1 MPLTDS
7 QIKRLKPSDTCTPSR
22 PDKYSDGNNLRLW
35 VRSTGSKVWVS
46 DYKYAAKRQSL
57 TIGKY
62 PAMSLADAR
71 QRNQQIKDLI
81 KQGINPK
88 HDKKRLQADTDG
100 SRAFDIIAQRW
111 HDDRKAHIAPTT
123 YSRDYS
129 QYQRDIKPVIGHMN
143 IEDITAPD
151 VLAIGK
157 AVEARGATDMAR
169 RAIRQTG
176 QIFKQAIR
184 EGLITHNPAS
194 NDLTAALKPHKVTH
208 HHRITS
214 QQLPKL
220 LQDIDAYGGHL
231 LVKLGFWV
239 LAYTFVRTKE
249 LRMMEW
255 CEIDHKAKIW
265 RIPAEKMKMGRP
277 HIVPLAPQ
285 VMAILEQIRALGLS
299 DKYVFYNTER
309 HQPYSENAFSNA
321 LKRMGYKDKMT
332 GHGFRGLASTT
343 LHEREFM
350 HEAIE
355 LQLAHEKE
363 NKISKAYNGA
373 QHLPYRTDMMKKWAN
388 FITDIYEGKDAKTVY
403 TSFTPKLKQEDF
415 L

>member
-1 MPLTDS
+1 MSLTDS

-35 VRSTGSKVWVS
+35 VRSTGSKVWVC
-46 DYKYAAKRQSL
+46 DYKYADKRQSL

-81 KQGINPK
+81 AQGINPK
-88 HDKKRLQADTDG
+88 QDKKRLQADTDG
-100 SRAFDIIAQRW
+100 TKTFDALAQRW
-111 HDDRKAHIAPTT
+111 HKDRKPHIAPTT
-123 YSRDYS
+123 HSRDYS
-129 QYQRDIKPVIGHMN
+129 QYQRDIKPTIGHLN
-143 IEDITAPD
+143 IDEITAPD
-151 VLAIGK
+151 ILDIGK

-184 EGLITHNPAS
+184 EGLITHNPA
-194 NDLTAALKPHKVTH
+194 NDLTEALQPHKVKH
-208 HHRITS
+208 HSRITS

-220 LQDIDAYGGHL
+220 LQDIDAYGGDV
-231 LVKLGFWV
+231 LVKLGFWFMC
-239 LAYTFVRTKE
+239 YTFVRTQE
-249 LRMMEW
+249 LRLMEW
-255 CEIDHKAKIW
+255 SEVDYKAKIW
-265 RIPAEKMKMGRP
+265 RIPAEKMKMDRP
-277 HIVPLAPQ
+277 HLVPLAPQ
-285 VMAILEQIRALGLS
+285 TMKILQEIKAMNFS
-299 DKYVFYNTER
+299 DKYVFFNTTTR
-309 HQPYSENAFSNA
+309 KPYSTNAFITA
-321 LKRMGYKDKMT
+321 LWRMGYKGRMT

-343 LHEREFM
+343 LHEQEFM

-373 QHLPYRTDMMKKWAN
+373 QHLPYRTDMMHQWAN
-388 FITDIYEGKDAKTVY
+388 FIDDAYAGKIDNVIHGN
-403 TSFTPKLKQEDF
+403 FKQQAQQ
-415 L
+415 LG

>member
-1 MPLTDS
+1 MSLTDS

-88 HDKKRLQADTDG
+88 HDKKRLQADNDG
-100 SRAFDIIAQRW
+100 SRAFDTIAQRW

-129 QYQRDIKPVIGHMN
+129 QYQRDIKPFIGHMN

-157 AVEARGATDMAR
+157 AIEARGAPDMAR
-169 RAIRQTG
+169 RAMRQTG

-184 EGLITHNPAS
+184 EGLVTHNPA
-194 NDLTAALKPHKVTH
+194 NDLTEALKPHKVKH
-208 HHRITS
+208 HSRITS

-220 LQDIDAYGGHL
+220 LQDVDAYEGDL
-231 LVKLGFWV
+231 LVKLGLWFMC
-239 LAYTFVRTKE
+239 YTFVRTQE
-249 LRMMEW
+249 LRFMEW
-255 CEIDHKAKIW
+255 SEIDYQAKVW
-265 RIPAEKMKMGRP
+265 RIPADKMKMDRP
-277 HIVPLAPQ
+277 HLVPLAPQ
-285 VMAILEQIRALGLS
+285 TMAILEQIKALGFS
-299 DKYVFYNTER
+299 EQYVFFNTSTR
-309 HQPYSENAFSNA
+309 KPYSTNAFITA
-321 LKRMGYKDKMT
+321 LWRIGYKGRMT

-343 LHEREFM
+343 LHEQGAM

-363 NKISKAYNGA
+363 NKVSKAYNGA
-373 QHLPYRTDMMKKWAN
+373 QHLPYRTKMMHQWAN
-388 FITDIYEGKDAKTVY
+388 FIDGAYAGKIDNLIRAD
-403 TSFTPKLKQEDF
+403 FKQQAQKHG
-415 L
+415 

>member
-7 QIKRLKPSDTCTPSR
+7 QIKRLKPSETCTPSR

-35 VRSTGSKVWVS
+35 VRSTGSKVWVC
-46 DYKYAAKRQSL
+46 DYKYIDKRQSL

-81 KQGINPK
+81 AQGINPK
-88 HDKKRLQADTDG
+88 QDKKRLQADADG
-100 SRAFDIIAQRW
+100 TKTFDAIAQRW

-129 QYQRDIKPVIGHMN
+129 QYQRDIKPAIGHIS

-151 VLAIGK
+151 ILAIGK
-157 AVEARGATDMAR
+157 AIEARGASDMAR

-184 EGLITHNPAS
+184 EGLTTHNPAT
-194 NDLTAALKPHKVTH
+194 DLTEALKPHKVKH
-208 HHRITS
+208 HSRITS

-220 LQDIDAYGGHL
+220 LQDINAYGGDI
-231 LVKLGFWV
+231 LVKLGFWFMC
-239 LAYTFVRTKE
+239 YTFVRTQE
-249 LRMMEW
+249 LRLMEW
-255 CEIDHKAKIW
+255 SEIDYQAKIW
-265 RIPAEKMKMGRP
+265 RIPADKMKMDRP
-277 HIVPLAPQ
+277 HLVPLAPQ
-285 VMAILEQIRALGLS
+285 TMAILEQIKALGFS
-299 DKYVFYNTER
+299 DKYVFFNTTTR
-309 HQPYSENAFSNA
+309 KPYSTNAFITA
-321 LKRMGYKDKMT
+321 LWRMGYKGRMT

-343 LHEREFM
+343 LHEQEYM

-373 QHLPYRTDMMKKWAN
+373 QHLPYRTKMMNEWAN
-388 FITDIYEGKDAKTVY
+388 FIDDAYAGRTDNVIRADFKQSKQ
-403 TSFTPKLKQEDF
+403 KLG
-415 L
+415 

>member
-35 VRSTGSKVWVS
+35 VRSTGSKVWVC
-46 DYKYAAKRQSL
+46 DYKYADKRQSL

-62 PAMSLADAR
+62 PSMSLADAR

-81 KQGINPK
+81 GQGINPK
-88 HDKKRLQADTDG
+88 QEKKRLQSDTDG
-100 SRAFDIIAQRW
+100 TKTFDAIAQRW
-111 HDDRKAHIAPTT
+111 HDDRKSHIAPTT

-129 QYQRDIKPVIGHMN
+129 QYQRDIKPTIGHLN
-143 IEDITAPD
+143 IDEITAPD
-151 VLAIGK
+151 ILAIGK

-184 EGLITHNPAS
+184 EGLITHNPA
-194 NDLTAALKPHKVTH
+194 NDLTEALQPHKVKH
-208 HHRITS
+208 HSRITS

-220 LQDIDAYGGHL
+220 LQDIDAYGGDV
-231 LVKLGFWV
+231 LVKLGFWFMC
-239 LAYTFVRTKE
+239 YSFVRTQE
-249 LRMMEW
+249 LRLMEW
-255 CEIDHKAKIW
+255 SEVDYKAKIW
-265 RIPAEKMKMGRP
+265 RIPAEKMKMDRP
-277 HIVPLAPQ
+277 HLVPLAPQ
-285 VMAILEQIRALGLS
+285 AMKILQEIKAMNFS
-299 DKYVFYNTER
+299 DKYVFFNTTTR
-309 HQPYSENAFSNA
+309 KPYSTNAFITA
-321 LKRMGYKDKMT
+321 LWRMGYKGRMT

-343 LHEREFM
+343 LHEQEFM

-373 QHLPYRTDMMKKWAN
+373 QHLPYRTDMMNQWAKFIDDTYAGKIDNVIHGN
-388 FITDIYEGKDAKTVY
+388 F
-403 TSFTPKLKQEDF
+403 KQQAQ
-415 L
+415 

>member
-1 MPLTDS
+1 MSLTDS

-100 SRAFDIIAQRW
+100 TKAFDAIAERW
-111 HDDRKAHIAPTT
+111 HDDRKAHIAPNT

-129 QYQRDIKPVIGHMN
+129 QYQRDIKPFIGHMN

-151 VLAIGK
+151 ILAIGK
-157 AVEARGATDMAR
+157 AIEARGATDMAR
-169 RAIRQTG
+169 RAMRQTG

-184 EGLITHNPAS
+184 EGLVTHNPA
-194 NDLTAALKPHKVTH
+194 NDLTIALKPHKVKH
-208 HHRITS
+208 HSRVTS

-220 LQDIDAYGGHL
+220 LQDIDAYGGDL
-231 LVKLGFWV
+231 LVKLGFWF
-239 LAYTFVRTKE
+239 LCYTFVRTQE
-249 LRMMEW
+249 LRFMEW
-255 CEIDHKAKIW
+255 NEIDYQAKIW
-265 RIPAEKMKMGRP
+265 RIPADKMKMDRP
-277 HIVPLAPQ
+277 HLVPLAPQ
-285 VMAILEQIRALGLS
+285 VMAILEQIKQLGLS
-299 DKYVFYNTER
+299 DKYVFFNTSTR
-309 HQPYSENAFSNA
+309 KPYSENAFITA
-321 LKRMGYKDKMT
+321 LWRMGYKGRMT

-343 LHEREFM
+343 LHEQGAM

-363 NKISKAYNGA
+363 NKVSKAYNGA
-373 QHLPYRTDMMKKWAN
+373 QHLPYRKDMMHKWAN
-388 FITDIYEGKDAKTVY
+388 FIDDAYAGKIDNVIHGN
-403 TSFTPKLKQEDF
+403 FKQQAQKHG
-415 L
+415 

>member
-1 MPLTDS
+1 MSLTDS

-46 DYKYAAKRQSL
+46 DYKYADKRQSL

-81 KQGINPK
+81 AQGINPK
-88 HDKKRLQADTDG
+88 QDKKRLQADTDG
-100 SRAFDIIAQRW
+100 TKTFNALAQRW
-111 HDDRKAHIAPTT
+111 HKERKPHIAPTT
-123 YSRDYS
+123 HSRDYS
-129 QYQRDIKPVIGHMN
+129 QYQRDIKPTIGHLN
-143 IEDITAPD
+143 IDEITAPD
-151 VLAIGK
+151 ILAIGK

-184 EGLITHNPAS
+184 EGLITHNPA
-194 NDLTAALKPHKVTH
+194 NDLTEALQPHKVKH
-208 HHRITS
+208 HSRITS

-220 LQDIDAYGGHL
+220 LQDIDAYGGDV
-231 LVKLGFWV
+231 LVKLGFWFMC
-239 LAYTFVRTKE
+239 YTFVRTQE
-249 LRMMEW
+249 LRLMEW
-255 CEIDHKAKIW
+255 SEVDYKAKIW
-265 RIPAEKMKMGRP
+265 RIPAEKMKMDRP
-277 HIVPLAPQ
+277 HLVPLAPQ
-285 VMAILEQIRALGLS
+285 TMKILQEIKAMGFS
-299 DKYVFYNTER
+299 DKYVFFNTTTR
-309 HQPYSENAFSNA
+309 KPYSTNAFITA
-321 LKRMGYKDKMT
+321 LWRMGYKGRMT

-343 LHEREFM
+343 LHEQEFM

-373 QHLPYRTDMMKKWAN
+373 QHLPYRTDMMHQWAN
-388 FITDIYEGKDAKTVY
+388 FIDDAYAGKIDNVIHGNFKQK
-403 TSFTPKLKQEDF
+403 KLS
-415 L
+415 

>member
-35 VRSTGSKVWVS
+35 VRSTGSKVWVC
-46 DYKYAAKRQSL
+46 DYKYADKRQSL

-62 PAMSLADAR
+62 PSMSLADAR

-81 KQGINPK
+81 GQGINPK
-88 HDKKRLQADTDG
+88 QEKKRLQSDTDG
-100 SRAFDIIAQRW
+100 TKTFDAIAQRW
-111 HDDRKAHIAPTT
+111 HDDRKSHIAPTT

-129 QYQRDIKPVIGHMN
+129 QYQRDIKPIIGHMN

-157 AVEARGATDMAR
+157 AVEARGASDMAR
-169 RAIRQTG
+169 RAMRQTG

-184 EGLITHNPAS
+184 EALTTHNPAT
-194 NDLTAALKPHKVTH
+194 DLTEALKPHKVKH
-208 HHRITS
+208 HSRITS

-220 LQDIDAYGGHL
+220 LQDIDAYGGDV
-231 LVKLGFWV
+231 LVKLGFWFMC
-239 LAYTFVRTKE
+239 YTFVRTQE
-249 LRMMEW
+249 LRLMEW
-255 CEIDHKAKIW
+255 SEVDYKAKIW
-265 RIPAEKMKMGRP
+265 RIPAEKMKMDRP
-277 HIVPLAPQ
+277 HLVPLTPQ
-285 VMAILEQIRALGLS
+285 TMKILQEIKAKGFS
-299 DKYVFYNTER
+299 DKYVFFNTTTR
-309 HQPYSENAFSNA
+309 KPYSTNAFITA
-321 LKRMGYKDKMT
+321 LWRMGYKGRMT

-343 LHEREFM
+343 LHEKEFM

-373 QHLPYRTDMMKKWAN
+373 QHLPYRTKMMNEWAN
-388 FITDIYEGKDAKTVY
+388 FIDNAYAGKLDNLIRAD
-403 TSFTPKLKQEDF
+403 FKQQTQKHG
-415 L
+415 

>member
-1 MPLTDS
+1 MSLTDS

-35 VRSTGSKVWVS
+35 VRSTGSKVWVC
-46 DYKYAAKRQSL
+46 DYKYADKRQSL

-81 KQGINPK
+81 AQGINPK

-100 SRAFDIIAQRW
+100 TKAFDAIAERW
-111 HDDRKAHIAPTT
+111 HDDRKAHIAPKT

-129 QYQRDIKPVIGHMN
+129 QYQRDIKPFIGHLN
-143 IEDITAPD
+143 IDDITAPD

-157 AVEARGATDMAR
+157 AIETRGAPDMAR
-169 RAIRQTG
+169 RAMRQTG

-184 EGLITHNPAS
+184 EGLVTHNPA
-194 NDLTAALKPHKVTH
+194 NDLTIALKPHKVKH
-208 HHRITS
+208 HSRVTS

-220 LQDIDAYGGHL
+220 LQDIDAYGGDL
-231 LVKLGFWV
+231 LVKLGFWF
-239 LAYTFVRTKE
+239 LCYTFVRTQE
-249 LRMMEW
+249 LRFMEW
-255 CEIDHKAKIW
+255 DEIDYQAKVW
-265 RIPAEKMKMGRP
+265 RIPAEKMKMDRP
-277 HIVPLAPQ
+277 HLVPLAPQ
-285 VMAILEQIRALGLS
+285 VMAILEQIKQLGLS
-299 DKYVFYNTER
+299 DKYVFFNTTTR
-309 HQPYSENAFSNA
+309 KPYSENAFITA
-321 LKRMGYKDKMT
+321 LWRMGYKGRMT

-343 LHEREFM
+343 LHELEFM

-363 NKISKAYNGA
+363 NKVSKAYNGA
-373 QHLPYRTDMMKKWAN
+373 QHLKYRTDMMHQWAN
-388 FITDIYEGKDAKTVY
+388 FIDDAYAGKIDNLIRAD
-403 TSFTPKLKQEDF
+403 FKQQAQKHG
-415 L
+415 

>member
-1 MPLTDS
+1 MSLTDS

-35 VRSTGSKVWVS
+35 VRSTGSKVWVC
-46 DYKYAAKRQSL
+46 DYKYADKRQSL

-81 KQGINPK
+81 AQGINPK
-88 HDKKRLQADTDG
+88 QDKKRLQADTDG
-100 SRAFDIIAQRW
+100 TKTFDALAQRW
-111 HDDRKAHIAPTT
+111 HKDRKPHIAPTT
-123 YSRDYS
+123 HSRDYS
-129 QYQRDIKPVIGHMN
+129 QYQRDIKPTIGHLN
-143 IEDITAPD
+143 IDEITAPD
-151 VLAIGK
+151 ILAIGK

-184 EGLITHNPAS
+184 EGLITHNPA
-194 NDLTAALKPHKVTH
+194 NDLTEALQPHKVKH
-208 HHRITS
+208 HSRITS

-220 LQDIDAYGGHL
+220 LQDIEAYGGDV
-231 LVKLGFWV
+231 LVKLGFWFMC
-239 LAYTFVRTKE
+239 YTFVRTQE

-255 CEIDHKAKIW
+255 SEIDYKDKLW
-265 RIPAEKMKMGRP
+265 RIPADKMKMDRP
-277 HIVPLAPQ
+277 HLVPLAPQ
-285 VMAILEQIRALGLS
+285 TMAILEQIKTLGFS
-299 DKYVFYNTER
+299 DKYVFFNPSTR
-309 HQPYSENAFSNA
+309 KPYSTNAFITA
-321 LKRMGYKDKMT
+321 LWRMGYKGRMT

-343 LHEREFM
+343 LHEQEFM

-373 QHLPYRTDMMKKWAN
+373 QHLPYRTDMMHQWAN
-388 FITDIYEGKDAKTVY
+388 FIDDAYAGKIDNVIHGN
-403 TSFTPKLKQEDF
+403 FKQQAQH
-415 L
+415 LG

>member
-7 QIKRLKPSDTCTPSR
+7 QIKRLKPSDACTPSR

-35 VRSTGSKVWVS
+35 VRNTGSKVWVS
-46 DYKYAAKRQSL
+46 DYKYADKRQSL

-62 PAMSLADAR
+62 PVMSLADAR

-81 KQGINPK
+81 AQGINPK

-100 SRAFDIIAQRW
+100 TKAFDAIAERW
-111 HDDRKAHIAPTT
+111 HDDRKAHIAPKT

-129 QYQRDIKPVIGHMN
+129 QYQRDIKPFIGHMN

-157 AVEARGATDMAR
+157 AIETRGAPDMAR
-169 RAIRQTG
+169 RAMRQTG

-184 EGLITHNPAS
+184 EGLVTHNPA
-194 NDLTAALKPHKVTH
+194 NDLTIALKPHKVKH
-208 HHRITS
+208 HSRVTS

-220 LQDIDAYGGHL
+220 LQDIDAYGGDL
-231 LVKLGFWV
+231 LVKLGFWF
-239 LAYTFVRTKE
+239 LCYTFVRTQE
-249 LRMMEW
+249 LRFMEW
-255 CEIDHKAKIW
+255 SEIDYQAKIW
-265 RIPAEKMKMGRP
+265 RIPADKMKMDRP
-277 HIVPLAPQ
+277 HLVPLAPQ
-285 VMAILEQIRALGLS
+285 VMAILEQIKQLGLS
-299 DKYVFYNTER
+299 DKYVFFNTTTR
-309 HQPYSENAFSNA
+309 KPYSENAFITA
-321 LKRMGYKDKMT
+321 LWRMGYKGRMT

-343 LHEREFM
+343 LHEQGAM

-363 NKISKAYNGA
+363 NKVSKAYNGA
-373 QHLPYRTDMMKKWAN
+373 QHLKYRTDMMHQWAN
-388 FITDIYEGKDAKTVY
+388 FIDDAYAGKIDNVIHGN
-403 TSFTPKLKQEDF
+403 FKQQAQKHG
-415 L
+415 

>member
-1 MPLTDS
+1 MSLTDS

-46 DYKYAAKRQSL
+46 DYKYADKRQSL

-81 KQGINPK
+81 AQGINPK
-88 HDKKRLQADTDG
+88 QDKKRLQADTDG
-100 SRAFDIIAQRW
+100 TKTFDALAQRW
-111 HDDRKAHIAPTT
+111 HKERKPHIAPTT
-123 YSRDYS
+123 HSRDYS
-129 QYQRDIKPVIGHMN
+129 QYQRDIKPTIGHLN
-143 IEDITAPD
+143 IDEITAPD
-151 VLAIGK
+151 ILAIGK

-169 RAIRQTG
+169 RVIRQTG

-184 EGLITHNPAS
+184 EGLITHNPA
-194 NDLTAALKPHKVTH
+194 NDLTEALQPHKVKH
-208 HHRITS
+208 HSRITS

-220 LQDIDAYGGHL
+220 LRDIDAYGGDI
-231 LVKLGFWV
+231 LVKLGFWFMC
-239 LAYTFVRTKE
+239 YTFVRTQE
-249 LRMMEW
+249 LRLMEW
-255 CEIDHKAKIW
+255 SEVDYKAKIW
-265 RIPAEKMKMGRP
+265 RIPAEKMKMDRP
-277 HIVPLAPQ
+277 HLVPLAPQ
-285 VMAILEQIRALGLS
+285 TMKILQEIKAMGFS
-299 DKYVFYNTER
+299 DKYVFFNTTTR
-309 HQPYSENAFSNA
+309 KPYSTNAFITA
-321 LKRMGYKDKMT
+321 LWRMGYKGRMT

-343 LHEREFM
+343 LHEQEFM

-373 QHLPYRTDMMKKWAN
+373 QHLPYRTDMMHQWAN
-388 FITDIYEGKDAKTVY
+388 FIDDAYAGKIDNVIHRNFKEQTQ
-403 TSFTPKLKQEDF
+403 KLS
-415 L
+415 

>member
-1 MPLTDS
+1 MSLTDS

-100 SRAFDIIAQRW
+100 TKAFDAIAERW
-111 HDDRKAHIAPTT
+111 HDDRKAHIAPKT

-129 QYQRDIKPVIGHMN
+129 QYQRDIKPFIGHMN

-157 AVEARGATDMAR
+157 AIETRGAPDMAR
-169 RAIRQTG
+169 RAMRQTG

-184 EGLITHNPAS
+184 EGLVTHNPA
-194 NDLTAALKPHKVTH
+194 NDLTIALKPHKVKH
-208 HHRITS
+208 HSRVTS

-220 LQDIDAYGGHL
+220 LQDIDAYGGDL
-231 LVKLGFWV
+231 LVKLGFWF
-239 LAYTFVRTKE
+239 LCYTFVRTQE
-249 LRMMEW
+249 LRFMEW
-255 CEIDHKAKIW
+255 DEIDYQAKVW
-265 RIPAEKMKMGRP
+265 RIPAEKMKMDRT
-277 HIVPLAPQ
+277 HLVPLAPQ
-285 VMAILEQIRALGLS
+285 VMAILEQIKQLGLS
-299 DKYVFYNTER
+299 DKYVFFNTSTR
-309 HQPYSENAFSNA
+309 KPYSENAFITA
-321 LKRMGYKDKMT
+321 LWRMGYKGRMT

-343 LHEREFM
+343 LHEQGAM

-363 NKISKAYNGA
+363 NKVSKAYNGA
-373 QHLPYRTDMMKKWAN
+373 QHLKYRTDMMHQWAN
-388 FITDIYEGKDAKTVY
+388 FIDDAYAGKIDNVIHGNFKQQAQ
-403 TSFTPKLKQEDF
+403 KLG
-415 L
+415 

>member
-1 MPLTDS
+1 MSLTDS

-46 DYKYAAKRQSL
+46 DYKYANKRQSL

-81 KQGINPK
+81 AQGINPK
-88 HDKKRLQADTDG
+88 QDKKRLQADTDDTKT
-100 SRAFDIIAQRW
+100 FDALAQRW
-111 HDDRKAHIAPTT
+111 HKDRKPHIAPTT
-123 YSRDYS
+123 HSRDYS
-129 QYQRDIKPVIGHMN
+129 QYQRDIKPTIGHLN
-143 IEDITAPD
+143 IDEITSPDI
-151 VLAIGK
+151 LAIGK

-169 RAIRQTG
+169 RAIRQIG

-184 EGLITHNPAS
+184 EGLTTHNPAT
-194 NDLTAALKPHKVTH
+194 DLTEALQPHKVKH
-208 HHRITS
+208 HSRITS

-220 LQDIDAYGGHL
+220 LQDIDAYGGDV
-231 LVKLGFWV
+231 LVKLGFWFMC
-239 LAYTFVRTKE
+239 YTFVRTQE
-249 LRMMEW
+249 LRLMEW
-255 CEIDHKAKIW
+255 SEIDYKAKIW
-265 RIPAEKMKMGRP
+265 RIPAEKMKMDRP
-277 HIVPLAPQ
+277 HLVPLAPQ
-285 VMAILEQIRALGLS
+285 AMKILKQIKAMSFS
-299 DKYVFYNTER
+299 DKYVFFNTTTR
-309 HQPYSENAFSNA
+309 KPYSTNAFITA
-321 LKRMGYKDKMT
+321 LWRMGYKGRMT

-343 LHEREFM
+343 LHEQEFM

-373 QHLPYRTDMMKKWAN
+373 QHLPYRTDMMHQWAK
-388 FITDIYEGKDAKTVY
+388 FIDDAYAGKH
-403 TSFTPKLKQEDF
+403 
-415 L
+415 

>member
-1 MPLTDS
+1 MSLTDS

-46 DYKYAAKRQSL
+46 DYKYANKRQSL

-81 KQGINPK
+81 AQGINPK
-88 HDKKRLQADTDG
+88 QDKKRLQADTDDTKT
-100 SRAFDIIAQRW
+100 FDALAQRW
-111 HDDRKAHIAPTT
+111 HKDRKPHIAPTT
-123 YSRDYS
+123 HSRDYS
-129 QYQRDIKPVIGHMN
+129 QYQRDIKPTIGHLN
-143 IEDITAPD
+143 IDEITAPD
-151 VLAIGK
+151 ILAIGK

-169 RAIRQTG
+169 RAIRQIG

-184 EGLITHNPAS
+184 EGLTTHNPAT
-194 NDLTAALKPHKVTH
+194 DLTEALQPHKVKH
-208 HHRITS
+208 HSRITS

-220 LQDIDAYGGHL
+220 LQDIDAYGGDV
-231 LVKLGFWV
+231 LVKLGFWFMC
-239 LAYTFVRTKE
+239 YTFVRTQE
-249 LRMMEW
+249 LRLMEW
-255 CEIDHKAKIW
+255 SEIDYKAKIW
-265 RIPAEKMKMGRP
+265 RIPAEKMKMDRP
-277 HIVPLAPQ
+277 HLVPLAPQ
-285 VMAILEQIRALGLS
+285 AMKILKQIKAMSFS
-299 DKYVFYNTER
+299 DKYVFFNTTTR
-309 HQPYSENAFSNA
+309 KPYSTNAFITA
-321 LKRMGYKDKMT
+321 LWRMGYKGRMT

-343 LHEREFM
+343 LHEQEFM

-373 QHLPYRTDMMKKWAN
+373 QHLPYRTDMMYQWAK
-388 FITDIYEGKDAKTVY
+388 FIDDAYAGKH
-403 TSFTPKLKQEDF
+403 
-415 L
+415 

>member
-1 MPLTDS
+1 MSLTDS

-35 VRSTGSKVWVS
+35 VRSTGSKVWVC
-46 DYKYAAKRQSL
+46 DYKYADKRQSL

-81 KQGINPK
+81 AQGINPK
-88 HDKKRLQADTDG
+88 QDKKRLQADTDG
-100 SRAFDIIAQRW
+100 TKTFDALAQRW
-111 HDDRKAHIAPTT
+111 HKERKPHIAPTT
-123 YSRDYS
+123 HSRDYS
-129 QYQRDIKPVIGHMN
+129 QYQRDIKPTIGHLN
-143 IEDITAPD
+143 IDEITAPD
-151 VLAIGK
+151 ILAIGK

-184 EGLITHNPAS
+184 EGLITHNPA
-194 NDLTAALKPHKVTH
+194 NDLTEALQPHKVKH
-208 HHRITS
+208 HSRITS

-220 LQDIDAYGGHL
+220 LQDIDAYGGDV
-231 LVKLGFWV
+231 LVKLGFWFMC
-239 LAYTFVRTKE
+239 YTFVRTQE
-249 LRMMEW
+249 LRLMEW
-255 CEIDHKAKIW
+255 SEVDYKAKIW
-265 RIPAEKMKMGRP
+265 RVPAEKMKMDRP
-277 HIVPLAPQ
+277 HLVPLAPQ
-285 VMAILEQIRALGLS
+285 TMKILQEIKAMNFS
-299 DKYVFYNTER
+299 DKYVFFNTTTR
-309 HQPYSENAFSNA
+309 KPYSTNAFITA
-321 LKRMGYKDKMT
+321 LWRMGYKGRMT

-343 LHEREFM
+343 LHEQEFM

-373 QHLPYRTDMMKKWAN
+373 QHLPYRTDMMHQWAK
-388 FITDIYEGKDAKTVY
+388 FIDDTYAGKIDNVIHGNYKQQAKQ
-403 TSFTPKLKQEDF
+403 LG
-415 L
+415 

>member
-1 MPLTDS
+1 MSLTDS

-46 DYKYAAKRQSL
+46 DYKYADKRQSL

-62 PAMSLADAR
+62 PAMSLAGAR

-81 KQGINPK
+81 AQGISPK
-88 HDKKRLQADTDG
+88 HEKKRLQANTDG
-100 SRAFDIIAQRW
+100 ARAFDTIAQRW

-129 QYQRDIKPVIGHMN
+129 QYQRDIKPFIGHMN

-157 AVEARGATDMAR
+157 AIEARGAADMAR

-184 EGLITHNPAS
+184 EGLTNLNPA
-194 NDLTAALKPHKVTH
+194 NDLTEALKPHKVKH
-208 HHRITS
+208 HSRITS
-214 QQLPKL
+214 QQLPRL
-220 LQDIDAYGGHL
+220 LQDIDAYEGDL
-231 LVKLGFWV
+231 LVKLGLWFMC
-239 LAYTFVRTKE
+239 YTFIRTQE
-249 LRMMEW
+249 LRFMEW
-255 CEIDHKAKIW
+255 SEIDYKAKIW
-265 RIPAEKMKMGRP
+265 RIPAEKMKMDRP
-277 HIVPLAPQ
+277 HLVPLASQ
-285 VMAILEQIRALGLS
+285 TMAILEQIKALGFS
-299 DKYVFYNTER
+299 DKYVFFNTSTR
-309 HQPYSENAFSNA
+309 KPYSTNAFITA
-321 LKRMGYKDKMT
+321 LWRMGYKGRMT

-343 LHEREFM
+343 LHEQEYM

-373 QHLPYRTDMMKKWAN
+373 QHLPYRTKMMYEWAR
-388 FITDIYEGKDAKTVY
+388 FIDAAYAGKIDNLIRAD
-403 TSFTPKLKQEDF
+403 FKQQAQKHG
-415 L
+415 

>member
-1 MPLTDS
+1 MSLTDS

-35 VRSTGSKVWVS
+35 VRSTGSKVWVC
-46 DYKYAAKRQSL
+46 DYKYADKRQSL

-62 PAMSLADAR
+62 PSMSLADAR

-81 KQGINPK
+81 GQGINPK
-88 HDKKRLQADTDG
+88 QEKKRLQSDTDG
-100 SRAFDIIAQRW
+100 TKTFDAIAQRW
-111 HDDRKAHIAPTT
+111 HDDRKSHIAPTT

-129 QYQRDIKPVIGHMN
+129 QYQRDIKPTIGHLN
-143 IEDITAPD
+143 IDEITAPD
-151 VLAIGK
+151 ILAIGK

-184 EGLITHNPAS
+184 EGLITHNPA
-194 NDLTAALKPHKVTH
+194 NDLTEALQPHKVKH
-208 HHRITS
+208 HSRITS

-220 LQDIDAYGGHL
+220 LQDIDAYGGDV
-231 LVKLGFWV
+231 LVKLGFWFMC
-239 LAYTFVRTKE
+239 YTFVRTQE
-249 LRMMEW
+249 LRLMEW
-255 CEIDHKAKIW
+255 SEVDYKAKIW
-265 RIPAEKMKMGRP
+265 RIPAEKMKMDRP
-277 HIVPLAPQ
+277 HLVPLTPQ
-285 VMAILEQIRALGLS
+285 TMKILQEIKAKGFS
-299 DKYVFYNTER
+299 DKYVFFNTTTR
-309 HQPYSENAFSNA
+309 KPYSTNAFITA
-321 LKRMGYKDKMT
+321 LWRMGYKGRMT

-343 LHEREFM
+343 LHEKEFM

-373 QHLPYRTDMMKKWAN
+373 QHLPYRTKMMNEWAN
-388 FITDIYEGKDAKTVY
+388 FIDNAYAGKLDNLIRAD
-403 TSFTPKLKQEDF
+403 FKQQTQKHG
-415 L
+415 

>member
-1 MPLTDS
+1 MSLTDT
-7 QIKRLKPSDTCTPSR
+7 QIKRFKPSDDCTPSR

-100 SRAFDIIAQRW
+100 TKAFDAIAERW
-111 HDDRKAHIAPTT
+111 HDDRKAHIAPNT

-129 QYQRDIKPVIGHMN
+129 QYQRDIKPFIGHMN

-151 VLAIGK
+151 ILAIGK
-157 AVEARGATDMAR
+157 AIEARGATDMAR
-169 RAIRQTG
+169 RAMRQTG

-184 EGLITHNPAS
+184 EGLVTHNPA
-194 NDLTAALKPHKVTH
+194 NDLTIALKPHKVKH
-208 HHRITS
+208 HSRVTS

-220 LQDIDAYGGHL
+220 LQDIDAYGGDL
-231 LVKLGFWV
+231 LVKLGFWF
-239 LAYTFVRTKE
+239 LCYTFVRTQE
-249 LRMMEW
+249 LRFMEW
-255 CEIDHKAKIW
+255 NEIDYQAKIW
-265 RIPAEKMKMGRP
+265 RIPAEKMKMDRP
-277 HIVPLAPQ
+277 HLVPLAPQ
-285 VMAILEQIRALGLS
+285 VMAILEQIKQLGLS
-299 DKYVFYNTER
+299 DKYVFFNTSTR
-309 HQPYSENAFSNA
+309 KPYSENAFITA
-321 LKRMGYKDKMT
+321 LWRMGYKGRMT

-343 LHEREFM
+343 LHEQGAM

-363 NKISKAYNGA
+363 NKVSKAYNGA
-373 QHLPYRTDMMKKWAN
+373 QHLPYRKDMMHKWAN
-388 FITDIYEGKDAKTVY
+388 FIDDAYAGKIDNVIHGN
-403 TSFTPKLKQEDF
+403 FKQQAQKHG
-415 L
+415 

>member
-35 VRSTGSKVWVS
+35 VRSTGSKVWVC
-46 DYKYAAKRQSL
+46 DYKYANKRQSL

-81 KQGINPK
+81 DQGINPK
-88 HDKKRLQADTDG
+88 QEKKRLQSDTDG
-100 SRAFDIIAQRW
+100 TKTFDAIAQRW
-111 HDDRKAHIAPTT
+111 HDDRKSHIAPTT

-129 QYQRDIKPVIGHMN
+129 QYQRDIKPFIGEMN
-143 IEDITAPD
+143 VGDITAPNI
-151 VLAIGK
+151 LAIGK

-169 RAIRQTG
+169 RAIRQAG

-184 EGLITHNPAS
+184 EGLITHNPA
-194 NDLTAALKPHKVTH
+194 NDLTEALKPHKVKH
-208 HHRITS
+208 YPRITS

-239 LAYTFVRTKE
+239 MCYTFVRTQE

-255 CEIDHKAKIW
+255 AEIDYKANIW
-265 RIPAEKMKMGRP
+265 RIPADKMKMDRP
-277 HIVPLAPQ
+277 HLVPLAPQ
-285 VMAILEQIRALGLS
+285 VMAILEQIKQLGLS
-299 DKYVFYNTER
+299 DKYVFFNIER

-343 LHEREFM
+343 LHEQEFM

-363 NKISKAYNGA
+363 NKVSKAYNGA
-373 QHLPYRTDMMKKWAN
+373 QHLPYRTEMMHQWAN
-388 FITDIYEGKDAKTVY
+388 FIDDAYAGKIDNVIHGN
-403 TSFTPKLKQEDF
+403 FKQQAQQ
-415 L
+415 LG

>member
-35 VRSTGSKVWVS
+35 VRNTGSKVWVC
-46 DYKYAAKRQSL
+46 DYKYADKRQSF

-81 KQGINPK
+81 AQGINPK
-88 HDKKRLQADTDG
+88 QDKKRLQADTDG
-100 SRAFDIIAQRW
+100 TKTFDALAQRW
-111 HDDRKAHIAPTT
+111 HKERKPHIAPTT
-123 YSRDYS
+123 HSRDYS
-129 QYQRDIKPVIGHMN
+129 QYQRDIKPTIGHLN
-143 IEDITAPD
+143 IDEITAPD
-151 VLAIGK
+151 ILAIGK

-184 EGLITHNPAS
+184 EGLITHNPA
-194 NDLTAALKPHKVTH
+194 NDLTEALQPHKVKH
-208 HHRITS
+208 HSRITS

-220 LQDIDAYGGHL
+220 LQDIEAYGGDV
-231 LVKLGFWV
+231 LVKLGFWFMC
-239 LAYTFVRTKE
+239 YTFVRTQE
-249 LRMMEW
+249 LRLMEW
-255 CEIDHKAKIW
+255 SEVDYKAKIW
-265 RIPAEKMKMGRP
+265 RIPAEKMKMDRP
-277 HIVPLAPQ
+277 HLVPLAPQ
-285 VMAILEQIRALGLS
+285 TIKILQEIKAMNFS
-299 DKYVFYNTER
+299 DKYVFFNTTTR
-309 HQPYSENAFSNA
+309 KPYSTNAFITA
-321 LKRMGYKDKMT
+321 LWRMGYKGRMT

-343 LHEREFM
+343 LHEQEFM

-373 QHLPYRTDMMKKWAN
+373 QHLPYRTDMMHQWAN
-388 FITDIYEGKDAKTVY
+388 FIDDAYAGKIDNVIHGN
-403 TSFTPKLKQEDF
+403 FKQQAQH
-415 L
+415 LG